1 MSKPLRARP
10 YGTDAILIETGD
22 RPPATL
28 SERLAG
34 RAGIGEVVPGACTV
48 LVEYDPRQWTIR
60 ELLEQAEQAE
70 QAPHAAAT
78 HVDIEVRYDGADLE
92 DVATRA
98 GCSVGE
104 VIRRH
109 TAPTYWVAFCGFSP
123 GFAYLTG
130 LDPALQVPR
139 LDAPRTA
146 VPAGAVAIAGEY
158 SAVYPRRSPGG
169 WRVLGR
175 TEAKLWDIDRT
186 PPALLTPGSTVRF
199 TTA

>member
-1 MSKPLRARP
+1 MNAPLRARP
-10 YGTDAILIETGD
+10 YGTDAVLIEGGG
-22 RPPATL
+22 RAPATL
-28 SERLAG
+28 GARLAG

-48 LVEYDPRQWTIR
+48 LVEYDPRQWTVR
-60 ELLEQAEQAE
+60 DLLEHVEQAGE
-70 QAPHAAAT
+70 TVVADTA

-98 GCSVGE
+98 GCSVEE
-104 VIRRH
+104 VISRH
-109 TAPTYWVAFCGFSP
+109 TAPTYSVAFCGFSP

-130 LDPALQVPR
+130 LDPTLRVPR

-175 TEAKLWDIDRT
+175 TDAALWDIDRA

-199 TTA
+199 SAA